1 MMTNDIYVLIEHLQG
16 KVSDMSYMM
25 LAAGRPLAEASGGRL
40 VAMLLGQDTQ
50 GLAADLDA
58 DRVLYVEHPALAEFS
73 PEAYTRV
80 VGEMIKAGSPRAVL
94 LGETSMGAD
103 VAGTLSARLD
113 LPMVSLC
120 RNAYAE
126 GGTLKFV
133 SQIYGGKVL
142 AEGDLPEP
150 TALITMVPGDFKAEA
165 GQSATAPEIVPTAP
179 PDLEGLK
186 VTHKQYIEPEAGD
199 VDIAKEPIL
208 IAVGRGIQQE
218 MNLEIAE
225 ELADALGGELCS
237 SRPVVDQG
245 WIATSRLVGKS
256 GKTVKPKL
264 YFAMGISGAPEHSE
278 GIGGTELLIAIN
290 TDDQAPIFDI
300 ANYGVATDLFD
311 LIPVL
316 TEKVR
321 QAKGG

>member
-1 MMTNDIYVLIEHLQG
+1 MTSDIYVLIEHLQG
-16 KVSDMSYMM
+16 QVSDMSYMM
-25 LAAGRPLAEASGGRL
+25 LAAGRPLAEGSGGNL
-40 VAMLLGQDTQ
+40 VAMLLGQDAQ

-58 DRVLYVEHPALAEFS
+58 DRVLYVDHPALADFS

-80 VGEMIKAGSPRAVL
+80 IAALIKEGAPQVVL

-113 LPMVSLC
+113 VPIVSLC

-142 AEGDLPEP
+142 AEGELPKP

-165 GQSATAPEIVPTAP
+165 GQSATSPEVVPTTP

-186 VTHKQYIEPEAGD
+186 VTHKQFIEPEAGD
-199 VDIAKEPIL
+199 IDIAKEPIL

-218 MNLEIAE
+218 ANLELAE
-225 ELADALGGELCS
+225 ELASAMGGTTCA

-245 WIATSRLVGKS
+245 WLPTSRLVGKS
-256 GKTVKPKL
+256 GKSVKSKIFL
-264 YFAMGISGAPEHSE
+264 AIGISGAPEHVQGITGSE
-278 GIGGTELLIAIN
+278 MIIAIN
-290 TDDQAPIFDI
+290 TDPSAPIFDV
-300 ANYGVATDLFD
+300 AKYGAEVDAIDLM
-311 LIPVL
+311 PVL
-316 TEKVR
+316 TEKV
-321 QAKGG
+321 QEAKSG